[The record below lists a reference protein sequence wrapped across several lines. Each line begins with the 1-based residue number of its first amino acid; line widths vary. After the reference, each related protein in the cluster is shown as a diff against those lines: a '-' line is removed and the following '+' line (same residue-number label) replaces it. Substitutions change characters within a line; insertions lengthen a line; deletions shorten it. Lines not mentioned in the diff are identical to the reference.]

1 MLFSFNLSG
10 MKRFWFIWLFLPVL
24 TAQAQRG
31 KLRIAYIDMEMI
43 LDSMP
48 EYRQAMDELNLRVVQ
63 WKNKM
68 EEMRREIDRLKKEL
82 EAEKLMLTE
91 DLYKEKMEVIEFKE
105 KQLNKYQ
112 MEKFGPQGDLVIQ
125 RMMILKP
132 VQDQV
137 FNTVQKIAQ
146 TRHFD
151 VVFDKSSKEAGVVY
165 IDGKLDITPLVI
177 RELKKQHRAMERQK
191 AKQRKTR
198 KKKEVNL
205 QEKYRERRKR
215 LEAERKAREARKAA
229 EGEPGSQPDEEQK
242 EKQPQV
248 VPVPSH

>member
-10 MKRFWFIWLFLPVL
+10 MKRFWLIWLFLPVL
-24 TAQAQRG
+24 TAQAQRS

-91 DLYKEKMEVIEFKE
+91 DLYKEKREIIEFKE

-137 FNTVQKIAQ
+137 FNTVQKIAR

-165 IDGKLDITPLVI
+165 INGKLDITPLVI
-177 RELKKQHRAMERQK
+177 RELKKQHRNLERK
-191 AKQRKTR
+191 RAKRRKIH

-205 QEKYRERRKR
+205 HEKYQERRKR
-215 LEAERKAREARKAA
+215 WEAERKAREA
-229 EGEPGSQPDEEQK
+229 QK
-242 EKQPQV
+242 EAGQKTGNPTDKEKKESPQV